1 MHSLLL
7 ALATTPAPAP
17 TPSLRPGLSQ
27 DQVTPGLLGF
37 LLTAFIVVLTALLI
51 VDMVRRIR
59 RVRYRAQV
67 EEERAAADEAA
78 ADAGCPVRPSRTTPA
93 SPAAVRKPTARQGPE
108 AADGRHR
115 SSTPEIPSF
124 AVGARRVGPGRR
136 ANRRGVAALLPQRW
150 GKSAGAGASALA
162 RRHQLRTA
170 MAIAM

>member
-67 EEERAAADEAA
+67 EEERAAADDAPQTPGA
-78 ADAGCPVRPSRTTPA
+78 QSDLPYDAGQPGSR
-93 SPAAVRKPTARQGPE
+93 PE
-108 AADGRHR
+108 ANGEA
-115 SSTPEIPSF
+115 
-124 AVGARRVGPGRR
+124 GPG
-136 ANRRGVAALLPQRW
+136 NR
-150 GKSAGAGASALA
+150 
-162 RRHQLRTA
+162 
-170 MAIAM
+170 